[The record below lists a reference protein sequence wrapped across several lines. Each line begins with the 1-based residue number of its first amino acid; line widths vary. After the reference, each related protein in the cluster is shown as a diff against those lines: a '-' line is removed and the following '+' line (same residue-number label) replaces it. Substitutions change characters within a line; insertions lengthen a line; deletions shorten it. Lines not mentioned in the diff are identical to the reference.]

1 MFGKLTNVDW
11 SEKMSTGGN
20 EFLAVNNSNL
30 KLCLKWH
37 IIISKPLY
45 LLAFWDVHTHFVV
58 AVNFFFLFSVK
69 GNLKLDIVEKENLV
83 GVRLIY

>member
-58 AVNFFFLFSVK
+58 AVNFFSCFQ
-69 GNLKLDIVEKENLV
+69 LKAI
-83 GVRLIY
+83 